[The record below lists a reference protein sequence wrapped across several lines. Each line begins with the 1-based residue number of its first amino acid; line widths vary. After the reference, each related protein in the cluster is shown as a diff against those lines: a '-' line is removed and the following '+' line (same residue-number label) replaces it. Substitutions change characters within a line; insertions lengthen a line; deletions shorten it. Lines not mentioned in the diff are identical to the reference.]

1 MWKGLKRLFGRSG
14 KSSQPA
20 PKASAPAPARAAV
33 PVPAAAA
40 QPQTPDSDF
49 QYGLVA
55 IDIDGTLLRSDGS
68 ITVNLTRAVQKAQ
81 SMGVH
86 VVLSSARTPDGVLA
100 VHQALNLNTLQI
112 SFNGAL
118 ICKGSALEILLHK
131 AVDPSVALRIAQVA
145 RKFHPNIQIRADI
158 LDKWFTDKGAKPKPG
173 GKGPTGVL
181 PIEQMLAHPVS
192 RLTFLTGGEPMN
204 SLRNRIRQ
212 HFSDHVAIQ
221 PTDPRILQLVNR
233 DAHKGKALE
242 FVSQHYGIDRDR
254 VMAIG
259 DAPNDIAMINWAG
272 CGVAMGNAWKEVH
285 EIADVSVAS
294 NNNSGVT
301 EALTDYVL
309 SDDPFK
315 QTG

>member
-1 MWKGLKRLFGRSG
+1 MLKFLKKMFGGS
-14 KSSQPA
+14 KPPADSPIPEPVPQPTT
-20 PKASAPAPARAAV
+20 PKASA
-33 PVPAAAA
+33 AA
-40 QPQTPDSDF
+40 QAEF
-49 QYGLVA
+49 HYGLVA

-81 SMGVH
+81 SLGVR
-86 VVLSSARTPDGVLA
+86 VILSSARTPDGVLA

-118 ICKGSALEILLHK
+118 ICNGPDLEVVYHKAVQPDTALEI
-131 AVDPSVALRIAQVA
+131 AQIA
-145 RKFHPNIQIRADI
+145 RKFHPKIQIRADI
-158 LDKWFTDKGAKPKPG
+158 LDKWFTDTPTKTKPG
-173 GKGPTGVL
+173 SKGPTGVL
-181 PIEQMLAHPVS
+181 PLDKMLAHPVS

-212 HFSDHVAIQ
+212 HFSEHVAIQ
-221 PTDPRILQLVNR
+221 PTDPRILQLVNK

-242 FVSQHYGIDRDR
+242 FVSKFYNVERDR

-285 EIADVSVAS
+285 EVADLTVAS

-301 EALTDYVL
+301 EAIRDYVL